1 MRAAAAH
8 VGVPGSG
15 EGSCH
20 DGGVANPHR
29 IGKYLAERALGAGSF
44 ATVWLAFDELL
55 EVQVAIKVLA
65 DNWARNV
72 DIRRRFVEE
81 ARLLRRIDHDRVVRV
96 YDVDEL
102 PDGRPYFVMA
112 VADRATLHERIEENG
127 KGTPLD
133 TEVALRLGLEIC
145 EALSIV
151 HDFGVVHRD
160 IKPSNILFRSIRN
173 HERVSASRA
182 GRVLGDAAVM
192 IGDFGL
198 AKDLAVASGF
208 TLAAG
213 TPAYMA
219 PEQASPTAVIDRRVD
234 VFATAAVIYEMLAGH
249 PAFKSDT
256 LSGVRRSRAESAVQP
271 LIEVRPDL
279 PIGLSN
285 ALSKGMARLPDD
297 RFDSCFALADAIS
310 LFLPGASP
318 SPAPPPP
325 VTAKPATL
333 IDNRAVGT
341 LLPPPPAATT
351 PIAME
356 LTGAAGRVNDLITG
370 SRLLIN
376 SEPVAVRATERLVRP
391 FTAVFVG
398 PAHPEVTR
406 VLAGIARRNDMVVR
420 HVTSLSHEAVA
431 AADFVVL
438 VLTPADADPVAMT
451 TELSTVLK
459 ASEVGPYAVDALVTA
474 GTPDDCRRVVE
485 TVLASPI
492 GQTVIPDIA
501 FATPERVARTSAF
514 ATNLSE
520 VRGVAF
526 RATSGLRVVQLA
538 MRDTPSSAGRTE
550 LLDRIDALQQE
561 LPLLVEL
568 ELLREIISG
577 RAALPRWL
585 RSELSRLLIH
595 PEPAKRLGL
604 SPDADAL
611 ALKDAIQTTSTGWR
625 VLENTG
631 RIPFSARR
639 AMLTAQQA
647 LDRLHA
653 ELAAYG

>member
-1 MRAAAAH
+1 M
-8 VGVPGSG
+8 
-15 EGSCH
+15 
-20 DGGVANPHR
+20 ANPHR

-55 EVQVAIKVLA
+55 EVHVAIKVLA

-112 VADRATLHERIEENG
+112 VADRATLHDRIEELP
-127 KGTPLD
+127 KGSPMD
-133 TEVALRLGLEIC
+133 TTIALGLGLEIC

-173 HERVSASRA
+173 HERVAAQRA
-182 GRVLGDAAVM
+182 GRFVGDDAVM

-249 PAFKSDT
+249 PAFASET
-256 LSGVRRSRAESAVQP
+256 LSGVRRSRAESTVQP
-271 LIEVRPDL
+271 LFDVRPDL
-279 PIGLSN
+279 PRGLSE

-297 RFDSCFALADAIS
+297 RFDSCFALADAIAV
-310 LFLPGASP
+310 FMPGASP
-318 SPAPPPP
+318 PTPVAPPPP
-325 VTAKPATL
+325 VPKDVTVIANPQS
-333 IDNRAVGT
+333 V
-341 LLPPPPAATT
+341 LLPPPPTAA
-351 PIAME
+351 PPVVMA

-376 SEPVAVRATERLVRP
+376 DEPVAMEATERLVRP
-391 FTAVFVG
+391 FTTVFVG
-398 PAHPEVTR
+398 PTNDHVTSI
-406 VLAGIARRNDMVVR
+406 LAGISRRDDIVVR
-420 HVTSLSHEAVA
+420 HVQSVDHPA
-431 AADFVVL
+431 AADADLVVL
-438 VLTPADADPVAMT
+438 LFAPNDTDPA
-451 TELSTVLK
+451 STVAALSAVLK
-459 ASEVGPYAVDALVTA
+459 SAAVGPYAVEAMVTA
-474 GTPDDCRRVVE
+474 GAPDDCQHVID
-485 TVLASPI
+485 AIMSSPA
-492 GQTVIPDIA
+492 GQTVIPNIA
-501 FATPERVARTSAF
+501 VATPERIAELNAF
-514 ATNLSE
+514 AGNLAD

-538 MRDTPSSAGRTE
+538 MKDASSSPGRTE

-568 ELLREIISG
+568 ELLREILSG

-585 RSELSRLLIH
+585 RSELARLLIH
-595 PEPAKRLGL
+595 PEPARRLGL
-604 SPDADAL
+604 EPDADAT
-611 ALKDAIQTTSTGWR
+611 ALQDAIRSTSTGWR

-631 RIPFSARR
+631 RIPFSARK
-639 AMLTAQQA
+639 AMLIAQQA
-647 LDRLHA
+647 LDRLHS
-653 ELAAYG
+653 ELAYYG

>member
-1 MRAAAAH
+1 M
-8 VGVPGSG
+8 
-15 EGSCH
+15 
-20 DGGVANPHR
+20 
-29 IGKYLAERALGAGSF
+29 GAGSF

-55 EVQVAIKVLA
+55 EVHVAIKVLA

-112 VADRATLHERIEENG
+112 VADRATLHDRIEERG
-127 KGTPLD
+127 KGTPMD
-133 TEVALRLGLEIC
+133 TQVALGLGLEIC

-173 HERVSASRA
+173 HERVAAQRA
-182 GRVLGDAAVM
+182 GRFVGDDAVM

-249 PAFKSDT
+249 PAFSSDT
-256 LSGVRRSRAESAVQP
+256 LSGVRRSRAETNVQP
-271 LIEVRPDL
+271 LFEVRPDL
-279 PIGLSN
+279 PKGLSD
-285 ALSKGMARLPDD
+285 ALSKGMARFPDD

-310 LFLPGASP
+310 PFLPGAVPVLLS
-318 SPAPPPP
+318 PPPP
-325 VTAKPATL
+325 PTSGKNSTVIAP
-333 IDNRAVGT
+333 VGST
-341 LLPPPPAATT
+341 VLPPPPT
-351 PIAME
+351 PTPVVAMA

-376 SEPVAVRATERLVRP
+376 DEPVAVESTERLVRP
-391 FTAVFVG
+391 FTSVFVG
-398 PAHPEVTR
+398 PSTPEITSI
-406 VLAGIARRNDMVVR
+406 LAQVARREDMLIR
-420 HVTSLSHEAVA
+420 HVPAVDHPSVA
-431 AADFVVL
+431 TADLVVL
-438 VLTPADADPVAMT
+438 VFSATDTDPVA
-451 TELSTVLK
+451 TVTALGSLLK
-459 ASEVGPYAVDALVTA
+459 AAANGPYAVEALVA
-474 GTPDDCRRVVE
+474 PDTSGGGQPVVDAI
-485 TVLASPI
+485 LASPV
-492 GQTVIPDIA
+492 GQTVIPGVVL
-501 FATPERVARTSAF
+501 ATPQALQHLNTFV
-514 ATNLSE
+514 TNLSD

-538 MRDTPSSAGRTE
+538 MKDAASSPGRTE
-550 LLDRIDALQQE
+550 LLERIDALQQE

-568 ELLREIISG
+568 ELLREIVSG

-585 RSELSRLLIH
+585 RMELARLLIH
-595 PEPAKRLGL
+595 PEPARRLGL
-604 SPDADAL
+604 PDDADAV
-611 ALKDAIQTTSTGWR
+611 ALQEAIQATSTGWR

-631 RIPFSARR
+631 RIPFSARK
-639 AMLTAQQA
+639 AMLIAQQA

-653 ELAAYG
+653 ELAYYG

>member
-1 MRAAAAH
+1 M
-8 VGVPGSG
+8 
-15 EGSCH
+15 
-20 DGGVANPHR
+20 ANPHR

-55 EVQVAIKVLA
+55 EVHVAIKVLA
-65 DNWARNV
+65 DNWARNA

-102 PDGRPYFVMA
+102 ADGRPYFVMA
-112 VADRATLHERIEENG
+112 VADRATLHERIEDNG
-127 KGTPLD
+127 KGKPLD

-145 EALSIV
+145 ESLSIV

-173 HERVSASRA
+173 HERVSAERA

-256 LSGVRRSRAESAVQP
+256 LSGVRRSRAESLVQP

-279 PIGLSN
+279 PVELSE

-310 LFLPGASP
+310 LFLPSAVRP
-318 SPAPPPP
+318 VAIPQPPTSTPTP
-325 VTAKPATL
+325 TPITL
-333 IDNRAVGT
+333 IAAAGSTV
-341 LLPPPPAATT
+341 LPPPPIATA
-351 PIAME
+351 PMVMA

-376 SEPVAVRATERLVRP
+376 NDPVAMRATERLVRP

-398 PAHPEVTR
+398 RAHPEVSA
-406 VLAGIARRNDMVVR
+406 VVAGIARRDDMIVR
-420 HVTSLSHEAVA
+420 HVTAVDHDAVA
-431 AADFVVL
+431 SADLVVL
-438 VLTPADADPVAMT
+438 VFTPADPDPIAVV
-451 TELSTVLK
+451 TELAAVLK
-459 ASEVGPYAVDALVTA
+459 TSEAGPYAIDAVVTA
-474 GTPDDCRRVVE
+474 GSPGDCQQVID

-492 GQTVIPDIA
+492 GQVAIPTISA
-501 FATPERVARTSAF
+501 ATTARVRELSAF
-514 ATNLSE
+514 ATNLTD

-538 MRDTPSSAGRTE
+538 MKDAPSSPGRTE

-568 ELLREIISG
+568 DLLREIVSG

-585 RSELSRLLIH
+585 RSELGRLLIH
-595 PEPAKRLGL
+595 PEPARRLGL
-604 SPDADAL
+604 ALDADAMS
-611 ALKDAIQTTSTGWR
+611 LKDAIQTTSTGWR

-631 RIPFSARR
+631 RIPFSARK
-639 AMLTAQQA
+639 AMLIAQQA

-653 ELAAYG
+653 ELVSYG

>member
-1 MRAAAAH
+1 M
-8 VGVPGSG
+8 
-15 EGSCH
+15 
-20 DGGVANPHR
+20 ANPHR
-29 IGKYLAERALGAGSF
+29 IGKYLAERALGAGAF

-112 VADRATLHERIEENG
+112 VADRATLLERIEELP
-127 KGTPLD
+127 KGMPMD
-133 TEVALRLGLEIC
+133 TEIALRLGLEIC

-173 HERVSASRA
+173 HERVAAQRA
-182 GRVLGDAAVM
+182 GRVVGDDAVM

-249 PAFKSDT
+249 PAFASDT
-256 LSGVRRSRAESAVQP
+256 LSGVRRSRAESLVQP

-279 PIGLSN
+279 PKALSD

-297 RFDSCFALADAIS
+297 RFDSCFALADA
-310 LFLPGASP
+310 LAAFLPGAA
-318 SPAPPPP
+318 PAPPPSP
-325 VTAKPATL
+325 SPTKQTTIIASPGSTV
-333 IDNRAVGT
+333 
-341 LLPPPPAATT
+341 LPPPPTVPT
-351 PIAME
+351 PIVMA

-376 SEPVAVRATERLVRP
+376 DEPVAVEATARLVRP
-391 FTAVFVG
+391 FTTVFVG
-398 PAHPEVTR
+398 PANNNDVTAI
-406 VLAGIARRNDMVVR
+406 LASINRREDLVVR
-420 HVTSLSHEAVA
+420 HVQTVEHPWVA
-431 AADFVVL
+431 AADLVVL
-438 VLTPADADPVAMT
+438 LLTAADEDPVASVT
-451 TELSTVLK
+451 ALTSVLK
-459 ASEVGPYAVDALVTA
+459 TAEAGPYAIEALVIEGSPA
-474 GTPDDCRRVVE
+474 DCQLVVDE
-485 TVLASPI
+485 LLASPA
-492 GQTVIPDIA
+492 GQTVIPSVA
-501 FATPERVARTSAF
+501 VATPERIDQLNAF
-514 ATNLSE
+514 ATNLVD

-538 MRDTPSSAGRTE
+538 MKNAPSSAGRTE

-568 ELLREIISG
+568 ELLREIVSG

-585 RSELSRLLIH
+585 RSELARLLIH
-595 PEPAKRLGL
+595 PEPARRLGL
-604 SPDADAL
+604 DPGADAV
-611 ALKDAIQTTSTGWR
+611 ALQEAIQSTSTGWR

-631 RIPFSARR
+631 RIPYSARK
-639 AMLTAQQA
+639 AMLIAQQA

-653 ELAAYG
+653 ELAYYG

>member
-1 MRAAAAH
+1 
-8 VGVPGSG
+8 
-15 EGSCH
+15 
-20 DGGVANPHR
+20 VANPHR

-55 EVQVAIKVLA
+55 EVHVAIKVLA

-127 KGTPLD
+127 KGNPLD
-133 TEVALRLGLEIC
+133 TEVAIRLGLEIC

-173 HERVSASRA
+173 HERISASRA

-256 LSGVRRSRAESAVQP
+256 LSGVRRSRAESSVQP

-279 PIGLSN
+279 PIGLSQ
-285 ALSKGMARLPDD
+285 ALSKGMAQRPDD

-310 LFLPGASP
+310 LFLPGAVVEAV
-318 SPAPPPP
+318 PAPP
-325 VTAKPATL
+325 VTTKPATL
-333 IDNRAVGT
+333 IDHGGSGT
-341 LLPPPPAATT
+341 LLPPPPAATA
-351 PIAME
+351 PFVMA

-376 SEPVAVRATERLVRP
+376 SEPVAMRATERLVRP

-406 VLAGIARRNDMVVR
+406 VLAGIVRRDDMVVR
-420 HVTSLSHEAVA
+420 HVTSVDHEAVA
-431 AADFVVL
+431 MADFVVL
-438 VLTPADADPVAMT
+438 VLTPADSDPVAAI
-451 TELSTVLK
+451 TELATRMK
-459 ASEVGPYAVDALVTA
+459 ASDAGPYAIDAVVTA
-474 GTPDDCRRVVE
+474 GTPSDCQRVVE
-485 TVLASPI
+485 VVNASPI
-492 GQTVIPDIA
+492 GQTLIPNVGL
-501 FATPERVARTSAF
+501 ATPERVAAVGAF
-514 ATNLSE
+514 ASDLTD

-538 MRDTPSSAGRTE
+538 MRDTPSSPGRTE
-550 LLDRIDALQQE
+550 LLDRIEALQQE

-568 ELLREIISG
+568 ELLREIVSG

-585 RSELSRLLIH
+585 RTELSRLLIH
-595 PEPAKRLGL
+595 PEPARRLGL
-604 SPDADAL
+604 APDADAM
-611 ALKDAIQTTSTGWR
+611 ALQEAIQATSTGWR

-631 RIPFSARR
+631 RIPFSARK
-639 AMLTAQQA
+639 AMLIAQQA

-653 ELAAYG
+653 ELAYYG